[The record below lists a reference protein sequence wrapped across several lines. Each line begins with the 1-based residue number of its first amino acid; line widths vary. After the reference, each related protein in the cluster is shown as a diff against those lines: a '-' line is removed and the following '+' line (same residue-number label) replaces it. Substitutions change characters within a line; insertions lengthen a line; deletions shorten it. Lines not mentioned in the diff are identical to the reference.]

1 MAQEFLDAIIQNG
14 EIASPNATNK
24 DDDSKLP
31 QEPAFTTDNGI
42 CSGIWFT
49 TACGRRRTSWDTF
62 IAPLLHM
69 PNLTVLHDFFA
80 HRILWNK
87 NVKGE
92 QLHASAV
99 EGALNGSPLQISFS
113 CSSSGAN
120 AGRNGEPHEILLC
133 CGALGSPTLL
143 MHSGVGPR
151 RSLEKAG
158 VTVFCD
164 APFVGV
170 GLQDHVVLPIGWYVP
185 RGSNVSSL
193 NTTTI
198 YSNGVRATVEGKASN
213 GNALQLL
220 LHDSTNVIEII
231 ESISRYLFV
240 STLMRWL
247 VFIALWIL
255 FTIPFSR
262 MLLKLLLKRRF
273 FVTSVCLTGVT
284 SSGNITLASPDPYVI
299 PIIDPCYL
307 SQESE
312 WAALEEGLKLA
323 LSPRMREHK
332 YPDGSLSPIPLLP
345 GILSTQGGKG
355 FRQLV
360 KDLAL
365 PYFHHCASCRMPCRM
380 RHNRE
385 MSSSITSEC
394 EEGAVDSELRVR
406 GVDGVRVV
414 DCSIA
419 CHIPSSPINAMAM
432 MIGDCA
438 ARIIIDQWAGSKRDG
453 TLSSTGFSS
462 LVNRVARG
470 QLPPESL

>member
-1 MAQEFLDAIIQNG
+1 MAQEFLDAIVQNG
-14 EIASPNATNK
+14 GIASPNATNK
-24 DDDSKLP
+24 NGDSKLP
-31 QEPAFTTDNGI
+31 QEPSFTTNNGI

-49 TACGRRRTSWDTF
+49 TAGGRRRTSWDTF
-62 IAPLLHM
+62 IAPLLDM

-80 HRILWNK
+80 HRILWEK
-87 NVKGE
+87 SEKGE

-120 AGRNGEPHEILLC
+120 AGRSGEPHEILLC
-133 CGALGSPTLL
+133 CGAVGSPTLL
-143 MHSGVGPR
+143 MRSGVGPR
-151 RSLEKAG
+151 RSLERAG
-158 VTVFCD
+158 ISVSCD

-193 NTTTI
+193 STTTI

-213 GNALQLL
+213 GYALQLL
-220 LHDSTNVIEII
+220 LHDFTNVIEIF
-231 ESISRYLFV
+231 ESCSRYLFV
-240 STLMRWL
+240 STLIRWL
-247 VFIALWIL
+247 VFVTLWIL
-255 FTIPFSR
+255 FNVPFSR
-262 MLLKLLLKRRF
+262 MLLKLLLKRQF
-273 FVTSVCLTGVT
+273 FVTTVCLTGVT
-284 SSGNITLASPDPYVI
+284 SSGSITLASPDPYAM

-323 LSPRMREHK
+323 LLSGMWEHK

-345 GILSTQGGKG
+345 SFFSTQGGKG

-365 PYFHHCASCRMPCRM
+365 PYFHHCASCRMPCHMPHRG
-380 RHNRE
+380 
-385 MSSSITSEC
+385 MSSSTCEW

-419 CHIPSSPINAMAM
+419 CHIPSSPTNAMAM

-438 ARIIIDQWAGSKRDG
+438 ARIIIHQWAGSKRDG
-453 TLSSTGFSS
+453 TLSSTGFSA
-462 LVNRVARG
+462 LVNRVAKG